1 MVPMK
6 NKETDGYGGEEKK
19 KMATVKKEK
28 EKENVLCEKEGRK
41 ERKRKRKE
49 KRGKKNENEMSGPNS
64 SLKQGKDNKNYEITK
79 LPLNTNLGYYILPSL

>member
-28 EKENVLCEKEGRK
+28 EKENGSLCRK
-41 ERKRKRKE
+41 EREERK
-49 KRGKKNENEMSGPNS
+49 
-64 SLKQGKDNKNYEITK
+64 
-79 LPLNTNLGYYILPSL
+79 

>member
-28 EKENVLCEKEGRK
+28 EKKNGSLCIK
-41 ERKRKRKE
+41 EREERK
-49 KRGKKNENEMSGPNS
+49 
-64 SLKQGKDNKNYEITK
+64 
-79 LPLNTNLGYYILPSL
+79 

>member
-1 MVPMK
+1 MK
-6 NKETDGYGGEEKK
+6 SKTQMRAMMKQEK
-19 KMATVKKEK
+19 KMATAR
-28 EKENVLCEKEGRK
+28 RK
-41 ERKRKRKE
+41 ERKKGKCPAKKKEEKKGKRKE

>member
-28 EKENVLCEKEGRK
+28 EKGNGSLCRK
-41 ERKRKRKE
+41 EREERK
-49 KRGKKNENEMSGPNS
+49 
-64 SLKQGKDNKNYEITK
+64 
-79 LPLNTNLGYYILPSL
+79 

>member
-28 EKENVLCEKEGRK
+28 EKENGSLCVEKKGRK
-41 ERKRKRKE
+41 ENKMR
-49 KRGKKNENEMSGPNS
+49 EM
-64 SLKQGKDNKNYEITK
+64 K
-79 LPLNTNLGYYILPSL
+79 